1 MAEKK
6 EFDLEALKAQI
17 KAELEAEY
25 NAKRNLEESKKKP
38 SEARRKQHEYDNER
52 VPIRLF
58 KDGKEYKDDVFVAV
72 NGENCVIK
80 RGEEVMVKRKFAN
93 VLEQSMKQQAEA
105 NEYAYQMQMAYV
117 NAAPR
122 LN

>member
-1 MAEKK
+1 MAEK
-6 EFDLEALKAQI
+6 ELDLEALKAQI

-25 NAKRNLEESKKKP
+25 AAKRNLEEKKKKP
-38 SEARRKQHEYDNER
+38 SEKRKKQHEYDNER

-58 KDGKEYKDDVFVAV
+58 RDGKEYKDDVFVSV

-80 RGEEVMVKRKFAN
+80 RGEEVMVKRKFAK
-93 VLEQSMKQQAEA
+93 VLEQSMKQQAAA
-105 NEYAYQMQMAYV
+105 NEYAYAMQMEYQ
-117 NAAPR
+117 NAAPK